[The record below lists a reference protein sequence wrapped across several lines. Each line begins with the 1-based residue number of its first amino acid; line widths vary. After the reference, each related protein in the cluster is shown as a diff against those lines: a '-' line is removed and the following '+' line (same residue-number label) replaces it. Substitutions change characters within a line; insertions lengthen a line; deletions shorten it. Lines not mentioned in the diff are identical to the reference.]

1 MTFKGF
7 EIEVNYKGNYDFFT
21 SDNKVL
27 ILNQDGEISISFEII
42 GNSISITSTNYD
54 TGISIDT
61 ATKKVEVNIP
71 DPMEFE

>member
-61 ATKKVEVNIP
+61 STKKVEVNIP